1 GQFILEP
8 LEEQPSSLQLRARV
22 QYMTRHFENPRE
34 LEIDVDIASIEI
46 RPLKNNERLVDS
58 ESSSPIMDGHIITFK
73 TSDPVKAPLPHRDLM
88 MLQCLLIRVLR
99 IASRGGQDML
109 QIFNSDDDISSLTS
123 ITVRETSQ
131 SHHMEPSRDITP
143 TSDQSSPRYMS
154 QLPRNF
160 CHLCD
165 DYVVLMHQD
174 SAGDNRVLDKT
185 KQSFGSNQPA
195 VILKA
200 SVGRNLAALKHK
212 LSKVSSS
219 TRFALHLSTSRLP
232 GLRVKK
238 FLLRFDI

>member
-1 GQFILEP
+1 
-8 LEEQPSSLQLRARV
+8 
-22 QYMTRHFENPRE
+22 
-34 LEIDVDIASIEI
+34 
-46 RPLKNNERLVDS
+46 
-58 ESSSPIMDGHIITFK
+58 MDGHIITFK

-123 ITVRETSQ
+123 VSLEQLFSLNTAHRPYTLQITVRETSQ

-154 QLPRNF
+154 QLPRSF

-174 SAGDNRVLDKT
+174 SAGDNRVL
-185 KQSFGSNQPA
+185 
-195 VILKA
+195 
-200 SVGRNLAALKHK
+200 
-212 LSKVSSS
+212 
-219 TRFALHLSTSRLP
+219 
-232 GLRVKK
+232 
-238 FLLRFDI
+238 